1 MLLKNKVGIVTGA
14 ASGMG
19 RAASIRLVRE
29 GARLGLFDISEE
41 GLAGTKAEIEA
52 QFPDAEVIC
61 LKVDVSSEEEVK
73 NAVEHVSGHFGK
85 LNIAFNNAGILS
97 GGGPIR
103 DVDTAEW
110 ERSFRINFFGG
121 LYCSKYEAQQM
132 LKSGEPGSIVLNSSV
147 GGLIGTA
154 GGSAYSCAKAALITL
169 AKSMACDLSAD
180 GIRTNA
186 ICPGQIDTPMY
197 QGILTR
203 RFGDDAEAKQRFLN
217 LQNPQHRLGLAE
229 EVAAVVAFLL
239 SDEASHITGTA
250 LPIDGGHM
258 ATNAAYSV

>member
-1 MLLKNKVGIVTGA
+1 MLLENKVGIVTGA

-19 RAASIRLVRE
+19 RAAAVRLVRE

-41 GLAGTKAEIEA
+41 GLASTKAAIEA
-52 QFPDAEVIC
+52 EIPDAEVIC
-61 LKVDVSSEEEVK
+61 LKVDVSAENEVK
-73 NAVEHVSGHFGK
+73 SAVEHVSGYFGK
-85 LNIAFNNAGILS
+85 LNIAFNNAGVLAND
-97 GGGPIR
+97 GPLH
-103 DVDTAEW
+103 DVDTAVW

-121 LYCSKYEAQQM
+121 LYCSKYEAQQI

-147 GGLIGTA
+147 GGLVGTG

-169 AKSMACDLSAD
+169 AKSMACEFSHK

-186 ICPGQIDTPMY
+186 VCPGQIDTPMY
-197 QGILTR
+197 RGILDR
-203 RFGDDAEAKQRFLN
+203 KFGDDAAAKQRYLD

-250 LPIDGGHM
+250 LPVDGGHM
-258 ATNAAYSV
+258 ATNAAYFL